1 MNQIYTLVINPTE
14 INFNPTTVIEE
25 ILQNVNTIVT
35 TSKFSVPLFRALGV
49 EASFLDEPTPLVQ
62 SKLVAEITEKVEFFE
77 DRVIVERISIESNN
91 DGRMI
96 PTLQISIRQ
105 GVKITW

>member
-1 MNQIYTLVINPTE
+1 MNQIYTLTVNPAE
-14 INFNPTTVIEE
+14 INFSPSTTIEE

-35 TSKFSVPLFRALGV
+35 TSKFSVPLFREFGV
-49 EASFLDEPTPLVQ
+49 DASFLDEPTPLVK
-62 SKLVAEITEKVEFFE
+62 SKMVAEITEKVEFFE
-77 DRVIVERISIESNN
+77 ERVIVEQISIESNN